1 MKRDSD
7 RKITVEELLRFKRAE
22 RPPAE
27 FWAKFESEMREKQL
41 AAIVGKRPW
50 WVGASGIFA
59 AIARHQVYIG
69 AAAALA
75 LAWAGVHYTGG
86 TVEVAR
92 GVPAKAPEPAA
103 TMSEVHSQVSAAPIP
118 VNAPRV
124 QQYEVGTAATETVQV
139 QMPVAVPDLP
149 HVLQAPSE
157 APASARMSFGDG
169 VSITLADFRETP
181 PDAARRDVFGSD
193 REFEPAQSPENQ
205 PVSEP
210 LARMDPSAERRAR
223 LLSPALPAYSTGNT
237 QAVASDWMRSRAS
250 NDRIYESMD
259 PYGSSDRA
267 VVGFR
272 F

>member
-1 MKRDSD
+1 MKRDAE
-7 RKITVEELLRFKRAE
+7 RKVTLEELLRFKRAE

-27 FWAKFESEMREKQL
+27 FWAKFESEMRAKQL

-50 WVGASGIFA
+50 WVGASGIFSL
-59 AIARHQVYIG
+59 ITRHQVYFG

-75 LAWAGVHYTGG
+75 LAWAGVRFAGG
-86 TVEVAR
+86 PPEMAR
-92 GVPAKAPEPAA
+92 STPARFAEPATTTAAVPAQVVPAEIPASAPQA
-103 TMSEVHSQVSAAPIP
+103 TRFEIGGA
-118 VNAPRV
+118 
-124 QQYEVGTAATETVQV
+124 TTETAQV
-139 QMPVAVPDLP
+139 QRPVAVAAVP
-149 HVLQAPSE
+149 HVTQL
-157 APASARMSFGDG
+157 PAETPAAARVSFGDG

-181 PDAARRDVFGSD
+181 PDVARRDVFGSD
-193 REFEPAQSPENQ
+193 REFEPAAATDQ

-223 LLSPALPAYSTGNT
+223 LLAPAFPAYSSGTS

-267 VVGFR
+267 VAGFR